1 MNLKT
6 IIASAAVAA
15 GTVALTS
22 TAAFAAP
29 ASPASPGSGPR
40 PGGHQVSYE
49 VDNGTTWTLTPN
61 LRRAR
66 STGPEKGYAD
76 AGVVVSLGS
85 LRHFAGIR
93 ATGSKNLAENI
104 WIADGPEAYVPGTHA
119 LSAGADFDYGF
130 QQAGGYYMTDGKY
143 AGQTL
148 TLAQI
153 RADFGRDQGY
163 AWVGIDNAGSTEYG
177 YVTSVN
183 GRPVRDIFGLEAG
196 AGRVTAYVLGF

>member
-22 TAAFAAP
+22 TAAFAA
-29 ASPASPGSGPR
+29 PASPGSGPR